1 MNLSKSLI
9 WRADLDD
16 HFVIAGLADVE
27 LETPSADLRIVQ
39 IKKATIDGKAIPQ
52 IADDQTP
59 ENTTQTFCS
68 LVDFNNSLRLT
79 PPPIIAA
86 AISLRVALS
95 TTSKSTGLDSVVER
109 EIHEHLIDGALA
121 RLYTMQGMPWANN
134 ALAGFH
140 SAVFQA
146 AILEAR
152 GRAENNGG
160 RAVRKIHY
168 GGL

>member
-1 MNLSKSLI
+1 M
-9 WRADLDD
+9 
-16 HFVIAGLADVE
+16 
-27 LETPSADLRIVQ
+27 
-39 IKKATIDGKAIPQ
+39 
-52 IADDQTP
+52 
-59 ENTTQTFCS
+59 
-68 LVDFNNSLRLT
+68 
-79 PPPIIAA
+79 
-86 AISLRVALS
+86 
-95 TTSKSTGLDSVVER
+95 VER